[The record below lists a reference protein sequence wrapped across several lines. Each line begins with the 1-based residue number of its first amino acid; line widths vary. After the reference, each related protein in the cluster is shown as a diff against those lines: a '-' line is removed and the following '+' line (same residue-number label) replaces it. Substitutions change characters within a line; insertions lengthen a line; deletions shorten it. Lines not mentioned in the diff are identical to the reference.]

1 MRDSTLAATALRY
14 AAGDLSPTEVEA
26 FERLLA
32 ENQDARDA
40 LSEAV
45 RLSAAALG
53 RPSPAPDRS
62 SRARVRARLGLT
74 YRGPLTWSALGAAV
88 VAAAALAAVYAAD
101 RAAPLDDAPAVPA
114 ATDVPPLVRHDVPAP
129 SDTIATADTPDAPD
143 ERSVAEIWADLSS
156 HDGVE
161 KAHDDEM
168 RWRQKMRDR
177 SNPHHVS
184 ASAKADGP

>member
-1 MRDSTLAATALRY
+1 MRDPTLPTTALRY

-26 FERLLA
+26 FEALLA

-53 RPSPAPDRS
+53 QPAPAPARS
-62 SRARVRARLGLT
+62 SRARVRARLGLS
-74 YRGPLTWSALGAAV
+74 YRGPLMWSALGAAV
-88 VAAAALAAVYAAD
+88 VAAGALVAVYAAD
-101 RAAPLDDAPAVPA
+101 RADPLADEPAVPA
-114 ATDVPPLVRHDVPAP
+114 ATDIPPLVRNDAPAP
-129 SDTIATADTPDAPD
+129 QEAVAVADPPDAVD

-161 KAHDDEM
+161 KAHEDEM
-168 RWRQKMRDR
+168 RWRQKVRDR
-177 SNPHHVS
+177 SNPSHVS
-184 ASAKADGP
+184 ASAKADVP